1 MDRRGRDRHEVVG
14 DGSVIGAKTV
24 VTKDVQPYSVV
35 VGSPARVIKRRGD
48 CTDEVV
54 ERMEE
59 IKWWAWE
66 EARLKRCLPVLQ
78 VNFCL
83 SL

>member
-1 MDRRGRDRHEVVG
+1 M
-14 DGSVIGAKTV
+14 IGAKTV